1 MSAPVIV
8 RRCFPW
14 PLIAVMIATG
24 CAKKDAADDAKA
36 DAHPEVAAE
45 TVVIATQPFTEIVG
59 AIGTV
64 VPRAGH
70 VATLS
75 APMATRIAG
84 VLVTTGQTVAK
95 GDALIELEQS
105 GFQTALKS
113 ATATQT
119 SARAAR
125 DRLKRLVDQGISPQ
139 RDLDQAIADLAKA
152 DADVQAAQRLMDL
165 SVLRTPISGVVTR
178 MSTSLGASVDP
189 SEPLVEVSDPT
200 MVDVLL
206 SLQPGE
212 AARVKSGDHVALH
225 PGQRATDAPFAD
237 GEVVDV
243 SGIVDST
250 SHSVTVRVRATN
262 SKRPLRIGETLSG
275 EITVAM
281 RPRAITV
288 PTEALVPEGDGFKV
302 FVVDSSDV
310 AHTRL
315 VTVGGKTDKVVEIV
329 KGLAAGD
336 RVVTYGAFG
345 VEDGAKIVAA
355 SKDSAVKDSGAKAS
369 TPDSAEKL

>member
-1 MSAPVIV
+1 
-8 RRCFPW
+8 
-14 PLIAVMIATG
+14 MIT
-24 CAKKDAADDAKA
+24 
-36 DAHPEVAAE
+36 
-45 TVVIATQPFTEIVG
+45 TQPFTEIVG

-64 VPRAGH
+64 VSRPGH

-75 APMATRIAG
+75 APMATRIAS
-84 VLVTTGQTVAK
+84 VLVATGQAVAK
-95 GDALIELEQS
+95 GDPLIELEQS

-113 ATATQT
+113 AAATQT

-139 RDLDQAIADLAKA
+139 RDLDQATADLAKA
-152 DADVQAAQRLMDL
+152 DADVEAAQRMMNL
-165 SVLRTPISGVVTR
+165 SVLRAPISGVVTR

-206 SLQPGE
+206 SLQPAE

-225 PGQRATDAPFAD
+225 PGQRATEAPFAD
-237 GEVVDV
+237 GDVIDV

-250 SHSVTVRVRATN
+250 SHSVTVRVRATS
-262 SKRPLRIGETLSG
+262 SKRPLRIGETLFG
-275 EITVAM
+275 EITTAT
-281 RPRAITV
+281 RPRAVTV
-288 PTEALVPEGDGFKV
+288 PIEALVPEGDGFKV
-302 FVVDSSDV
+302 FVVDSSEV

-315 VTVGGKTDKVVEIV
+315 VTVGGKTDKIVEIV
-329 KGLAAGD
+329 RGLSAGD

-355 SKDSAVKDSGAKAS
+355 ARDSAAKRS
-369 TPDSAEKL
+369 TPDSAEKP